1 MERTLKKYIHRNT
14 HTYTHVTK
22 PLCCALET
30 NTIPQIN
37 YTHTHTHTQRLPLR
51 DWRRIHT
58 KFLVPTS

>member
-37 YTHTHTHTQRLPLR
+37 YAHTQRPLLR

>member
-37 YTHTHTHTQRLPLR
+37 YTHTHTHTHKDYFYETGEEYILN
-51 DWRRIHT
+51 
-58 KFLVPTS
+58 F